1 MNQHCVKESSNI
13 TEQSALLGKINLL
26 REKNLDWKEIGRVTG
41 LPAKF
46 IKRISDGTHPVKGTV
61 NDLLESIFDDAI
73 ATLRISQDTHNNE
86 SSPEVDHH
94 IGGCEYHKIEVKS
107 ISVINSEHD
116 DKFVIQ
122 IHGAKLHH

>member
-1 MNQHCVKESSNI
+1 MNQNYLNASSII
-13 TEQSALLGKINLL
+13 TEKSPLIGKISLL
-26 REKNLDWKEIGRVTG
+26 RENNLDWKEIGHITG

-46 IKRISDGTHPVKGTV
+46 IKRISDGTHTVKGAV

-73 ATLRISQDTHNNE
+73 AKLHISPDTCNDE
-86 SSPEVDHH
+86 YSPEVDQHL
-94 IGGCEYHKIEVKS
+94 GAREYHKMEVKS
-107 ISVINSEHD
+107 ISIISSKDD